1 MHTLNNQRMVLK
13 IVDVEHSVEL
23 APLPCGAKLFQNKQL
38 PLKCVKAE
46 FQATCQS
53 ASDSWT
59 RLVSDDGVIDRSL
72 AESSDGS
79 CKLRG

>member
-13 IVDVEHSVEL
+13 FVDVEYSVEL
-23 APLPCGAKLFQNKQL
+23 APLRCEAKLFQSKQL

-59 RLVSDDGVIDRSL
+59 RLVSDDGVLDRSL

-79 CKLRG
+79 GKLHG